1 MTDRMTA
8 SPESVSD
15 ALAALQDKRIL
26 LTTFGS
32 LGDLHPYLAL
42 ARGLQARGAR
52 PVIGTSAFYREMV
65 ESRGLEFVPIRPD
78 VPAPEEMQRVAV
90 DLMDARKG
98 TATVVREMTM
108 PWVRESYADTMAA
121 AEGADLLISHL
132 LTFATPLVAETRRI
146 PWVSVVLQPMLF
158 FSAYDPPA
166 LPLFQWVNRLP
177 FNPGRAFWRGMKR
190 GAMLTASQWYGELRG
205 LQRDLGLPANRDPL
219 FETYSPWLTLALFSP
234 HFAPPQADWPPQ
246 TVATGFPFLDIPEEE
261 VLPPHL
267 DDFLNDG
274 PPPIVFTL
282 GSSAVWTPGSFYVES
297 IEAAQRLGRRALL
310 LAGPQSTER
319 MPTLPDGMMAV
330 DYAPHAAVFP
340 HAAAIVHQGGIGT
353 TAQALRAGK
362 PTIIVPFAHDQF
374 DNARR
379 SERLGLG
386 LTMSRDR
393 YTAAT
398 AIRTLH
404 RVLSNPDI
412 NRRAMRF
419 GRIIRSEDGI
429 GTACQEVGRVLVH

>member
-1 MTDRMTA
+1 MTGSPA
-8 SPESVSD
+8 SALS
-15 ALAALQDKRIL
+15 ALAALRGKRIL

-42 ARGLQARGAR
+42 ARGLQAHGAR

-65 ESRGLEFVPIRPD
+65 ERRGLAFVPIRPD
-78 VPAPEEMQRVAV
+78 VPAPQEMQRVAV

-108 PWVRESYADTMAA
+108 PWVRESYADTLAA
-121 AEGADLLISHL
+121 AEDADLLISHI
-132 LTFATPLVAETRRI
+132 LTFATPLVAETRGI

-177 FNPGRAFWRGMKR
+177 FNPGPGFWRGMRR
-190 GAMLTASQWYGELRG
+190 GAMLTARQWYGELRA
-205 LQRDLGLPANRDPL
+205 LQRDLGRPTNQDPL
-219 FETYSPWLTLALFSP
+219 FETWSPWLTLALFSP
-234 HFAPPQADWPPQ
+234 HFAPPQPDWPPH
-246 TVATGFPFLDIPEEE
+246 TVATGFPFLDLPEEE

-267 DDFLNDG
+267 DAFLDDG

-282 GSSAVWTPGSFYVES
+282 GSSAVWTPGSFYAES

-310 LAGPQSTER
+310 LAGPQAAER
-319 MPTLPDGMMAV
+319 MLALPEGILAV
-330 DYAPHAAVFP
+330 DYAPHAAIFP
-340 HAAAIVHQGGIGT
+340 RAAAIVHQGGIGT

-386 LTMSRDR
+386 LTMARDR
-393 YTAAT
+393 YTAASAT
-398 AIRTLH
+398 RTLH
-404 RVLSNPDI
+404 RLLSNPDI
-412 NRRAMRF
+412 SRRANQF
-419 GRIIRSEDGI
+419 GRVIRAEDGVA
-429 GTACQEVGRVLVH
+429 TACAAVGRALVS

>member
-1 MTDRMTA
+1 A
-8 SPESVSD
+8 G
-15 ALAALQDKRIL
+15 KRIL

-42 ARGLQARGAR
+42 ARGLQAHGAQ
-52 PVIGTSAFYREMV
+52 PVVGASPYYREMV
-65 ESRGLEFVPIRPD
+65 ERRGLAFTPIRPD
-78 VPAPEEMQRVAV
+78 VPDPEVMQQLVA

-98 TATVVREMTM
+98 TATVVRDITI
-108 PWVRESYADTMAA
+108 PWVRESHADTLAA
-121 AEGADLLISHL
+121 AEGMDLLISHL
-132 LTFATPLVAETRRI
+132 LTFATPLVAAQRGL

-177 FNPGRAFWRGMKR
+177 FDPGRYFWRGLKR
-190 GAMLTASQWYGELRG
+190 GAMLTTSRWYGELRA
-205 LQRDLGLPANRDPL
+205 LQRELGLPDTQDPM
-219 FETYSPWLTLALFSP
+219 FEAFSPWLTLALFSP
-234 HFAPPQADWPPQ
+234 HFAPPQPDWPPH
-246 TVATGFPFLDIPEEE
+246 TLATGFPFLDTPEEE
-261 VLPPHL
+261 TLSPRL
-267 DDFLNDG
+267 ADFLREG
-274 PPPIVFTL
+274 TPPVVFTL
-282 GSSAVWTPGSFYVES
+282 GSSAVLTPGSFYAES
-297 IEAAQRLGRRALL
+297 VAAAQRLGRRALL
-310 LAGPQSTER
+310 LAGPQAAER
-319 MPTLPDGMMAV
+319 LPALPEGMLAV
-330 DYAPHAAVFP
+330 DYAPHASVFP

-398 AIRTLH
+398 ATRTLH
-404 RVLSNPDI
+404 RVLSNPDFSR
-412 NRRAMRF
+412 NASRF
-419 GRIIRSEDGI
+419 GRLIRAEDGVE
-429 GTACQEVGRVLVH
+429 TACAAVGQVAGAGIPR

>member
-1 MTDRMTA
+1 MTA
-8 SPESVSD
+8 PPERVPEP
-15 ALAALQDKRIL
+15 LAALQGKRIL

-42 ARGLQARGAR
+42 ARGLQAHGAL
-52 PVIGTSAFYREMV
+52 PVIGTSAFYQGMV
-65 ESRGLEFVPIRPD
+65 ESRGLAFVPIRPD

-108 PWVRESYADTMAA
+108 PWVRESYADTLAA
-121 AEGADLLISHL
+121 AEDADLLISHI

-177 FNPGRAFWRGMKR
+177 FNPGPVFWRGMRR

-205 LQRDLGLPANRDPL
+205 LQRHLGRPTNQDPL

-234 HFAPPQADWPPQ
+234 HFALPQPDWPPH
-246 TVATGFPFLDIPEEE
+246 TEATGFPFLDIPAEE
-261 VLPPHL
+261 VLPPDL
-267 DDFLNDG
+267 AAFLAEG
-274 PPPIVFTL
+274 PPLIVFTL
-282 GSSAVWTPGSFYVES
+282 GSSAVWTPGSFYAES

-310 LAGPQSTER
+310 LAGPQAAAR
-319 MPTLPDGMMAV
+319 MPSLPDGIMAV

-386 LTMSRDR
+386 LTMSRDH
-393 YTAAT
+393 YTASSAT
-398 AIRTLH
+398 RTLH
-404 RVLSNPDI
+404 RVLSNPDFS
-412 NRRAMRF
+412 RRATRF
-419 GRIIRSEDGI
+419 GRVIREEDGI
-429 GTACQEVGRVLVH
+429 ETACAAMAAVLARK